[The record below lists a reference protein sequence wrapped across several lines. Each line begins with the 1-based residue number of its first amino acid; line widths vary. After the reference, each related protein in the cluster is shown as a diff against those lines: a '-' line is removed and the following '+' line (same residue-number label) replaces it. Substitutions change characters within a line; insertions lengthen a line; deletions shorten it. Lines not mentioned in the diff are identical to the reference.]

1 LTIHHKGARDV
12 SQEQDP
18 RGTLCAFAVS
28 FEKETRGRR
37 LEMNLA
43 GKKVIVLGERDG
55 VQGTALSECAK
66 AAGGE
71 VVLAINQC
79 FV

>member
-1 LTIHHKGARDV
+1 
-12 SQEQDP
+12 
-18 RGTLCAFAVS
+18 
-28 FEKETRGRR
+28 
-37 LEMNLA
+37 MNLI

-66 AAGGE
+66 AAGAD
-71 VVLAINQC
+71 VVLNINQC